1 MKIGIFGG
9 SFNPPHVMH
18 KNLALYLI
26 KNKYL
31 DNVIYVPT
39 GNKYVKEDLI
49 DVKYR
54 LEMLKLMVANTKNL
68 EISAYEMQNSLI
80 YTYQTLDYFKKLYPN
95 DEIYFVCGSDNLR
108 EIKSWKNY
116 KYILNNYKLLV
127 VKRSN
132 DDIEEMVGNL
142 KSKNVIAVNI
152 PCNIPISSSI
162 IRKNIKLNQNFEGV
176 DLKVKKYIEKKNLYC
191 RY

>member
-31 DNVIYVPT
+31 DKVIYVPT
-39 GNKYVKEDLI
+39 GNKYVKKDLI

-54 LEMLKLMVANTKNL
+54 LEMLKLMVEDINGL
-68 EISAYEMQNSLI
+68 EVSAYERKKTLI

-95 DEIYFVCGSDNLR
+95 DEIYFVCGSDNLK

-116 KYILNNYKLLV
+116 KYILDNYKLLV

-132 DDIEEMVGNL
+132 DDIEKMVGNL

-152 PCNIPISSSI
+152 LCNIPISSSI
-162 IRKNIKLNQNFEGV
+162 IRKNIQLNQNFEGV
-176 DLKVKKYIEKKNLYC
+176 DLKIKKYIEKKNLYC
-191 RY
+191 

>member
-1 MKIGIFGG
+1 M
-9 SFNPPHVMH
+9 
-18 KNLALYLI
+18 
-26 KNKYL
+26 
-31 DNVIYVPT
+31 
-39 GNKYVKEDLI
+39 
-49 DVKYR
+49 
-54 LEMLKLMVANTKNL
+54 
-68 EISAYEMQNSLI
+68 
-80 YTYQTLDYFKKLYPN
+80 YPN

-116 KYILNNYKLLV
+116 KYILDNYKLLV

-162 IRKNIKLNQNFEGV
+162 IRKNIKLNQNFEGL

>member
-31 DNVIYVPT
+31 DKVIYVPT
-39 GNKYVKEDLI
+39 GNKYVKKDLI

-54 LEMLKLMVANTKNL
+54 LEMLKLMVEDIKDL
-68 EISAYEMQNSLI
+68 EVSAYERKKALI

-162 IRKNIKLNQNFEGV
+162 IRKNIKLNQNFEGL

>member
-31 DNVIYVPT
+31 DKVIYVPT
-39 GNKYVKEDLI
+39 GNKYVKKDLI

-152 PCNIPISSSI
+152 LCNIPISSSI

>member
-31 DNVIYVPT
+31 DKVIYVPT
-39 GNKYVKEDLI
+39 GNKYVKKDLI

-54 LEMLKLMVANTKNL
+54 LEMLKLMVEDINGL
-68 EISAYEMQNSLI
+68 EVSAYEREKALI

-95 DEIYFVCGSDNLR
+95 DEIYFVCGSDNLK

-116 KYILNNYKLLV
+116 KYILDNYKLLV

-132 DDIEEMVGNL
+132 DDIEKMVGNL

-152 PCNIPISSSI
+152 LCNIPISSSI
-162 IRKNIKLNQNFEGV
+162 IRKNIQLNQNFEGV
-176 DLKVKKYIEKKNLYC
+176 DLKIKKYIEKKNLYC
-191 RY
+191 

>member
-31 DNVIYVPT
+31 DKVIYVPT

-80 YTYQTLDYFKKLYPN
+80 YTYQTLDHFKKLYPN
-95 DEIYFVCGSDNLR
+95 DEIHFICGSDNLR

-116 KYILNNYKLLV
+116 KYILDNYKLLV

-132 DDIEEMVGNL
+132 DDIEKMVGNL

-152 PCNIPISSSI
+152 LCNIPISSSI

-191 RY
+191 

>member
-31 DNVIYVPT
+31 DKVIYVPT

-116 KYILNNYKLLV
+116 KYILDNYKLLV

-162 IRKNIKLNQNFEGV
+162 IRKNIKLNQNFEGL